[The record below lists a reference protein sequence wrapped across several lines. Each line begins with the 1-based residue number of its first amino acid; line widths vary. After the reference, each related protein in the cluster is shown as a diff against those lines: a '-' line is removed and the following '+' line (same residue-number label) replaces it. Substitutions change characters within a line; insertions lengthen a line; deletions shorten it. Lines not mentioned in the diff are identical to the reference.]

1 MITTDGKNLIAKYLL
16 NQAPEFA
23 SHIAVGVGG
32 NALLSSSSATFASDA
47 ESLNFEVARIP
58 VLSKGL
64 VKEDGVEKIVFKA
77 QLPTDQRFQ
86 ITEIGLYPSES
97 NILAER
103 FNSKILTT
111 FSNSES
117 WTYGALGS
125 ASVVQYFGD
134 IPLLASGDIADVDQV
149 TNQELPLF
157 SFVESDSPAFEFPER
172 KDRNEQPRYLSK
184 SLFTYGNSAE
194 IDSSFNYS
202 ASSSYYVENNSLNI
216 NMGGNLPT
224 DKIKL
229 AFSVLSRTLEND
241 VAPTDGVRFILEF
254 YNNVPGSPSASVS
267 MSVSQ
272 ADLSLQNGR
281 YKVVEKQISDFD
293 ASPNFS
299 WSNINKVRIYSSAI
313 DGGAPSNDFF
323 ISLDALKLENVSTV
337 NPLYVLTA
345 AEYVK
350 TQDAYPILK
359 RENSISYIEYRF
371 GVS

>member
-1 MITTDGKNLIAKYLL
+1 MITNTGKNLIAKYLL

-23 SHIAVGVGG
+23 SHIAVGIGG
-32 NALLSSSSATFASDA
+32 NAVSNSSSTTFVQES
-47 ESLNFEVARIP
+47 ESLNFEVARVP

-64 VKEDGVEKIVFKA
+64 IKEEGVEKIVFKA

-86 ITEIGLYPSES
+86 ITEIGLYPAES
-97 NILAER
+97 NVLAER
-103 FNSKILTT
+103 YNSKILTT
-111 FSNSES
+111 FTNSES
-117 WTYGALGS
+117 WTYGTLGS
-125 ASVVQYFGD
+125 ASVVQHFGD
-134 IPLLASGDIADVDQV
+134 IPLLANGDISD
-149 TNQELPLF
+149 TNPETNAELPLF

-184 SLFTYGNSAE
+184 SLFLFGNSAS

-202 ASSSYYVENNSLNI
+202 ASSYYVENNTLNI
-216 NMGGNLPT
+216 NMGNNLPT

-229 AFSVLSRTLEND
+229 AFSVLSRQFDND
-241 VAPTDGVRFILEF
+241 VAPTGGARFILEF

-267 MSVSQ
+267 MIATQS
-272 ADLSLQNGR
+272 DLSLANGR
-281 YKVVEKQISDFD
+281 YKVLEKQISDFNV
-293 ASPNFS
+293 SPNFS
-299 WSNINKVRIYSSAI
+299 WSNINKIRVYSSII
-313 DGGAPSNDFF
+313 DSDVASDDYF
-323 ISLDALKLENVSTV
+323 IALDGIRLENVSTI
-337 NPLYVLTA
+337 NPLYGLTA